1 MNEEEDNSQTIQPDL
16 TPSKRTK
23 SFKLR
28 KQINTTSASTP
39 DTMISIGANPSPSIK
54 KKKVVKVVK
63 AQNKSHISEEKDI
76 SHDSNLILEC
86 LEDPSLFFKEKDLK
100 TGMYL
105 TPQYSVK
112 QDSQGNIPPY
122 SYVGSLE
129 SFKKVSV
136 TPKALQTLSTVP
148 STQINSSEHRIP
160 TLEVLKRAN
169 MMRYIDPT
177 VIVNNKLKR
186 IEEGIARGEMLEKQ
200 QIQNMRRGER
210 IILERQKK
218 VLEKYKKT
226 SSQWNRI
233 QEHLSV
239 RTQKSKENLAFNRL
253 FDYRERIES
262 WDVIDRGISNDEKAG
277 DYCWYM
283 SLRAQE
289 NTKMPKETYM
299 MIGNPMYPLYTR
311 IQERPKS
318 KAAIIRKPGQ
328 TPTSYKTFRD
338 DSYYQTRVFEEM
350 TKSGVDFSL
359 KPEDL
364 DELYVQGVSKLPLE
378 IEAAHTAGLK
388 YVHPELIPEGGPEEI
403 IAIQYDKLIKY

>member
-1 MNEEEDNSQTIQPDL
+1 MNEEEDNSRTIQPEL

-28 KQINTTSASTP
+28 KQINTTSASTL
-39 DTMISIGANPSPSIK
+39 DTMISIGVNPSPNSK
-54 KKKVVKVVK
+54 KKKVVKVI
-63 AQNKSHISEEKDI
+63 KSLHRSRISDEQDM
-76 SHDSNLILEC
+76 SHDSDMLLES
-86 LEDPSLFFKEKDLK
+86 LEDPSLFFKEKDPK
-100 TGMYL
+100 TGRYI
-105 TPQYSVK
+105 TPQSSI
-112 QDSQGNIPPY
+112 QDSQGNILPY
-122 SYVGSLE
+122 SYVGSLA
-129 SFKKVSV
+129 SFKKASI
-136 TPKALQTLSTVP
+136 TPRALQTLSTVP
-148 STQINSSEHRIP
+148 STQMNQNGHRTP

-169 MMRYIDPT
+169 MMRYIDPS
-177 VIVNNKLKR
+177 VIVNNKLKQ
-186 IEEGIARGEMLEKQ
+186 IEEGIAKGEKLEKQ
-200 QIQNMRRGER
+200 QIQNMRTGER
-210 IILERQKK
+210 IVLERQKK
-218 VLEKYKKT
+218 VLEKYSKT

-233 QEHLSV
+233 QDHLST
-239 RTQKSKENLAFNRL
+239 RTHKSKENLAFNRL

-283 SLRAQE
+283 SLRATE
-289 NTKMPKETYM
+289 NSKVPKETYM

-318 KAAIIRKPGQ
+318 KAAIIRKPGL

-338 DSYYQTRVFEEM
+338 DSYYQTRVSEE
-350 TKSGVDFSL
+350 TRKSGMDFSI

-364 DELYVQGVSKLPLE
+364 DELYVQGISKLPLE

-403 IAIQYDKLIKY
+403 IEIQYDKLIKY